1 MMNLNGESYNYYLF
15 LLKLATIR
23 NNLSYIE
30 FRKEMIPFK
39 IFSIKDIRKAYPSFD
54 SKRLNEWQHKGYVKK
69 IINKWW
75 RFTEIPPA
83 EHLQYRISN
92 LLLQPS
98 YISLETALS
107 HYQFIP
113 EAVYSIEAITTV
125 KTVSYLTPAGNYYY
139 HAIKP
144 AYFFGYSI
152 EYWDELPVLIA
163 EPEKAV
169 IDYLY
174 LGSQLNKPEDLA
186 ALRLNTVA
194 INETINWKKLAL
206 YAQVFDSIT
215 LNKRIGLLKK
225 NQLDVTI
232 K

>member
-1 MMNLNGESYNYYLF
+1 LSYNDF
-15 LLKLATIR
+15 SKA
-23 NNLSYIE
+23 LSP
-30 FRKEMIPFK
+30 FFVFSVNDVRKVF
-39 IFSIKDIRKAYPSFD
+39 PSFD
-54 SKRLNEWQHKGYVKK
+54 SKRLNEWQHKGYVQK

-75 RFTEIPPA
+75 RFTEISGN
-83 EHLQYRISN
+83 EQLQYRVSN

-98 YISLETALS
+98 YVSLETALA

-125 KTVSYLTPAGNYYY
+125 KTASYATPDGNYHY

-152 EYWDELPVLIA
+152 QYWARLPLLMA
-163 EPEKAV
+163 EPEKA
-169 IDYLY
+169 IIYFLY
-174 LGSQLNKPEDLA
+174 LCSQLNKPEDLA

-194 INETINWKKLAL
+194 INETINWRKLAL
-206 YAQVFDSIT
+206 YAQIFDSPT
-215 LNKRIGLLKK
+215 LNKRIGLFRK
-225 NQLDVTI
+225 NQTDATL

>member
-1 MMNLNGESYNYYLF
+1 
-15 LLKLATIR
+15 
-23 NNLSYIE
+23 
-30 FRKEMIPFK
+30 
-39 IFSIKDIRKAYPSFD
+39 
-54 SKRLNEWQHKGYVKK
+54 LNEWQHKGYVQK

-75 RFTEIPPA
+75 RFTEIPA
-83 EHLQYRISN
+83 SAQLQYRLSN

-98 YISLETALS
+98 YVSLETALA

-125 KTVSYLTPAGNYYY
+125 KTVSYTTPDGNYHY
-139 HAIKP
+139 HGIKP

-152 EYWDELPVLIA
+152 QYWGRLPSLMA
-163 EPEKAV
+163 EPEKAI
-169 IDYLY
+169 IDFLY

-206 YAQVFDSIT
+206 YAQVFDSPT
-215 LNKRIGLLKK
+215 LDKRIRLFRK
-225 NQLDVTI
+225 NQTDVTL

>member
-1 MMNLNGESYNYYLF
+1 M
-15 LLKLATIR
+15 LKIAIIR
-23 NNLSYIE
+23 NNLSYLE
-30 FRKEMIPFK
+30 FRKAILPFR
-39 IFSIKDIRKAYPSFD
+39 IFSVNDIRKAFPCFD

-69 IINKWW
+69 IINKRW
-75 RFTEIPPA
+75 RFTEIQA
-83 EHLQYRISN
+83 SEQLQHRVSN
-92 LLLQPS
+92 VLLQPS
-98 YISLETALS
+98 YFSLKTALA

-125 KTVSYLTPAGNYYY
+125 KTVTYSTPDGNYVY

-152 EYWDELPVLIA
+152 QYWDRLPLLMA

-174 LGSQLNKPEDLA
+174 LGSQLNRPEDFA
-186 ALRLNTVA
+186 VLRLNTAA
-194 INETINWKKLAL
+194 IHETIDWKKLAL
-206 YAQVFDSIT
+206 YTQVFDSAT
-215 LNKRIGLLKK
+215 LNKRIGLFKK

>member
-1 MMNLNGESYNYYLF
+1 M
-15 LLKLATIR
+15 LKLAVIR
-23 NNLSYIE
+23 NNLSYLE
-30 FRKEMIPFK
+30 FRKALYPFR
-39 IFSIKDIRKAYPSFD
+39 IFSVNDIRKAFPFFD

-75 RFTEIPPA
+75 RFTEIQA
-83 EHLQYRISN
+83 SEQLQNRVSN
-92 LLLQPS
+92 VLLQPS
-98 YISLETALS
+98 YVSLETALA

-125 KTVSYLTPAGNYYY
+125 KTVTYSTPDGTYQY

-152 EYWDELPVLIA
+152 QYWDRLPLFMA
-163 EPEKAV
+163 EPEKAI

-174 LGSQLNKPEDLA
+174 LGSQLNKLQDLA
-186 ALRLNTVA
+186 ASRLNTAA
-194 INETINWKKLAL
+194 INEIINWNKLEL
-206 YAQVFDSIT
+206 YAEVFDSAT
-215 LNKRIGLLKK
+215 LNKRIGLFKK